1 MNYLKFNKKNTG
13 NLLVYLL
20 IIFVILIAIITF
32 YIINNKKSENNVNI
46 NDNKTNQ
53 TNNENIDTNSMQN
66 DTSYYNFSKNNDNDN
81 DDSSSININNVPI
94 NEKKEVEIAS
104 YSTTIYDTDQNR
116 IDNIKLATEKLNN
129 KIVKKDEEFSFNT
142 TIGPMDSSNGFKEAL
157 GFDSDGNKIKIFGGG
172 ICQLSSTLYNCTLD
186 ANMNITERHP
196 HSRRVYY
203 VPENKDATILYGTL
217 DFKFINNRSND
228 IKILSTS
235 DGSTVTV
242 KLIEIT

>member
-1 MNYLKFNKKNTG
+1 
-13 NLLVYLL
+13 
-20 IIFVILIAIITF
+20 
-32 YIINNKKSENNVNI
+32 
-46 NDNKTNQ
+46 
-53 TNNENIDTNSMQN
+53 
-66 DTSYYNFSKNNDNDN
+66 
-81 DDSSSININNVPI
+81 
-94 NEKKEVEIAS
+94 
-104 YSTTIYDTDQNR
+104 
-116 IDNIKLATEKLNN
+116 
-129 KIVKKDEEFSFNT
+129 
-142 TIGPMDSSNGFKEAL
+142 MDSSNGFKEAL

>member
-66 DTSYYNFSKNNDNDN
+66 DTSYYNFSKNNDNDA
-81 DDSSSININNVPI
+81 SSSININNVPT

-116 IDNIKLATEKLNN
+116 IANIKLATEKLNN